1 MILYSL
7 LTVELSPVL
16 WMTISGVTIFL
27 LGLILYLT
35 VKAYRQKAVTGIE
48 GMINEKAFVTEWKE
62 KKGRVRLQG
71 EIWHAYSDEYLDL
84 KKNDKVFISAV
95 EDLAVKI
102 RATK

>member
-48 GMINEKAFVTEWKE
+48 GMINEWKE